1 MLMCR
6 EATALMSL
14 KQDKSLTLREKLA
27 LRIHLSMCQACRTC
41 ARQFDLLH
49 QAGKKHPTS
58 LLNSHQTLDD

>member
-14 KQDKSLTLREKLA
+14 KQDKTLTLREKMA

-41 ARQFDLLH
+41 AHQFDLLH
-49 QAGKKHPTS
+49 QAGKHHPACQY
-58 LLNSHQTLDD
+58 NSRQTLDD

>member
-6 EATALMSL
+6 EATELMSL
-14 KQDKSLTLREKLA
+14 KQDTTLSLRDQLA

-49 QAGKKHPTS
+49 QASKRHPTS
-58 LLNSHQTLDD
+58 LLNSRQTLDD

>member
-14 KQDKSLTLREKLA
+14 KQDKTLTLREKMA

-49 QAGKKHPTS
+49 QAGKHHPAS
-58 LLNSHQTLDD
+58 QYNSRQTLDD